1 MGITKRSRGTA
12 NAWHFYYALAFVII
26 VLCGRLVLALA
37 AP

>member
-1 MGITKRSRGTA
+1 M
-12 NAWHFYYALAFVII
+12 AFVIM

>member
-1 MGITKRSRGTA
+1 MIM
-12 NAWHFYYALAFVII
+12 